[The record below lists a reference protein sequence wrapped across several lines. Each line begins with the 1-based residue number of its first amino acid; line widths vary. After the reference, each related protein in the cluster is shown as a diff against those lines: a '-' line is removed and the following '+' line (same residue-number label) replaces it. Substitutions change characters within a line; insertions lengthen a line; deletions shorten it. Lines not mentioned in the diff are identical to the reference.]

1 MRVLYITLVVL
12 ISLVT
17 IEAKEKKEQETV
29 RFYSLEKEYVR
40 KQTKEFKFKLAKA
53 LEIKP
58 IVEPMLSIYG
68 SIYVN
73 EKDNTI
79 FITDTS
85 EMVKEISSV
94 IKKLDVPGLEAGGNL
109 ESKVIQLKY
118 QSASDIKGL
127 IQHKL
132 SQDGVIGSIGY
143 ANGFVV
149 TDITSKIREVEKL
162 VQTLDI

>member
-1 MRVLYITLVVL
+1 MMMRVLYITLVVL

-68 SIYVN
+68 SI
-73 EKDNTI
+73 
-79 FITDTS
+79 
-85 EMVKEISSV
+85 M
-94 IKKLDVPGLEAGGNL
+94 
-109 ESKVIQLKY
+109 
-118 QSASDIKGL
+118 
-127 IQHKL
+127 
-132 SQDGVIGSIGY
+132 
-143 ANGFVV
+143 
-149 TDITSKIREVEKL
+149 
-162 VQTLDI
+162 